1 MSTHVALLRGI
12 NVGGRTKVP
21 MKELRALFETMGFT
35 NVTTYVQSGNV
46 VFDATAAP
54 KAGAIQ
60 ARIAE
65 AFGFDVAVV
74 LRTAKEL
81 AAVMAANP
89 FPADAAKVHVVFL
102 HKAPVPSAFAKV
114 DAAVFAPEEFAL
126 GRKELYLHLP
136 NGVGRSKLAAAL
148 VRQAP
153 PEATMRNWRTVET
166 LVELSRR

>member
-21 MKELRALFETMGFT
+21 MKALRTVFEAMGYID
-35 NVTTYVQSGNV
+35 VTTYIQSGNV
-46 VFDATAAP
+46 VFDATEAP
-54 KAGAIQ
+54 TSDAIE

-81 AAVMAANP
+81 AAVIPTNP
-89 FPADAAKVHVVFL
+89 FPADTGKVHVVFL
-102 HKAPVPSAFAKV
+102 HEAPVPSAFARIDV
-114 DAAVFAPEEFAL
+114 AAFEPEEFAL

-136 NGVGRSKLAAAL
+136 NGVGTSKLAAAL
-148 VRQAP
+148 VRQAA

-166 LVELSRR
+166 LVDLSRR